1 MMITIKDDDRVGT
14 ATIAVPNSTASK
26 FNEAYPEMAMMVA
39 MEELS
44 ELSQAISKCVRNGS
58 KDKKDNL
65 AEEIADVLMVI
76 QWAINRFNIP
86 LQEIEKWAEE
96 KQTRFIERNKTDE
109 VVFRSTEAKAAY
121 AENRI
126 TPNSLCISKMN
137 DKGKYMINGDI
148 DNLAEYY
155 HVILTSL
162 REKSKDYPD
171 LIDEIN
177 SNDMHDLFGLFC
189 EDSDDSLKTLQSS
202 DKLSKKQEKKNSK
215 DLDKI
220 LEKASKKIKKD
231 KKDDKK
237 DSKKGKKGKK

>member
-1 MMITIKDDDRVGT
+1 MNITIKDDDRVGT
-14 ATIAVPNSTASK
+14 AIVAVPNSMISK
-26 FNEAYPEMAMMVA
+26 FNETYPEMAMMVA

-65 AEEIADVLMVI
+65 AEEIADALMVI
-76 QWAINRFNIP
+76 QWVINRFNIP
-86 LQEIEKWAEE
+86 LQEIAKWAEE

-109 VVFRSTEAKAAY
+109 VIFRSTEAKESY
-121 AENRI
+121 AEKRI
-126 TPNSLCISKMN
+126 TPNSLCISKIN
-137 DKGKYMINGDI
+137 DKGKYILNGDI

-171 LIDEIN
+171 LIGEAN
-177 SNDMHDLFGLFC
+177 SNDMHDLFDLFC
-189 EDSDDSLKTLQSS
+189 DDSLKTSQPD

-220 LEKASKKIKKD
+220 LEKASKKIKKT